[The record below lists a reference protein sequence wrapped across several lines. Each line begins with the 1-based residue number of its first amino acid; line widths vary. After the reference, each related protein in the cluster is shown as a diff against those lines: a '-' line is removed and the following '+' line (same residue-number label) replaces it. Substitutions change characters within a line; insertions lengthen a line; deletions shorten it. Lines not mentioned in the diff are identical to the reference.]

1 MLGTHPGGMRSLDYE
16 PEHREKLLKKGQLR
30 TLGIN
35 RLRRRQRNYSSVS
48 QPVLQVRCKLI
59 DIGRGNV
66 DSHGVFE
73 KRGTMPAHEAPWNL
87 NHQALNGTG
96 LIF

>member
-16 PEHREKLLKKGQLR
+16 PEHREKLLKKDQLR

-35 RLRRRQRNYSSVS
+35 RLRRRQRNYSPVS

-66 DSHGVFE
+66 DSHAVFE
-73 KRGTMPAHEAPWNL
+73 QRRTMAAHGVPSNL
-87 NHQALNGTG
+87 NQQALDGSG
-96 LIF
+96 VIF